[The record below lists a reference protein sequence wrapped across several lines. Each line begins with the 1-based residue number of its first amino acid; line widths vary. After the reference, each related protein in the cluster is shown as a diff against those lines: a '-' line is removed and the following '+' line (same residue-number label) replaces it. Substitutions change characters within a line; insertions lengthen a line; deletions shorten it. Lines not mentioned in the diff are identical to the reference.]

1 MKIHNKPEADIKAAI
16 SRLASFS
23 PSTTDDYGHQLVDY
37 IILDCAADFG
47 NTIVSPTD
55 VKKAISNKLLLDFAE
70 DEIIAAAKRLVS
82 KKLVKIIEANKR
94 FDKPKFQIL
103 DKAEIQ
109 VNNNRNAL
117 DNLEKGVFN
126 SWEKE
131 IIEKYNSDEIIEK
144 NVYRLKS
151 ILQSFTSQMFI
162 KHGVE
167 SVSLLYPGESK
178 VKNWLK
184 ENSRDELTKLI
195 PEVND
200 FFENVVKIEIPKF
213 FETDDSERQQYISN
227 LFNSSFFWHLI
238 QVDEEC
244 SKLLSKA
251 TTGQKL
257 FLDNNILY
265 SIVGLHGQDALESAH
280 SLLKFAREL
289 KYDLLVTTKTLDE
302 FQNTLKWQLNETRQ
316 SLPVSSSLA
325 QLALNELGANNFLT
339 VYWSKLVSSG
349 VSIEEFVADLSY
361 IEDVLENLNI
371 GIYNKFRKDIESS
384 EELRDEMS
392 NLRKACGDHIN
403 IHIVE
408 HDAFHRVLINKLRK
422 GHKYNFNEAKAW
434 FLTHDHKLLEYS
446 KYSRRGNA
454 HLPFCITTNEWIQ
467 INRPLLTRT
476 KTKDEYERS
485 FFLLV
490 TQSYVRSMLP
500 SVPMD
505 KAFNK
510 VLGKLNRYQ
519 DMTPEIASRIASDSH
534 FMISIL
540 NIDDDG
546 ELDSKIE
553 NRLIDLNKELRR
565 ENEALKL
572 TNKSKAKEAEKLEK
586 KLETILEKHTEQIK
600 VQEDKISKLE
610 SGKSSV
616 VDNARSLTQELEDEK
631 NKTKALDSK
640 LKEKYVKENLAKWK
654 RPAYFSIIGVIVVL
668 ILIVLTF
675 AFQNHQSNFVAHFF
689 DWAENQSELRK
700 EIFKWLIVIIL
711 AATQYWSISL
721 IFKRLIRS
729 GDERKHIKTLNENYT
744 QQLSS
749 NEAR

>member
-1 MKIHNKPEADIKAAI
+1 MKIHNKSEESIKDAI
-16 SRLASFS
+16 GRLASFS
-23 PSTTDDYGHQLVDY
+23 PSTTDDYGHQLIDY
-37 IILDCAADFG
+37 IILDCASDFG
-47 NTIVSPTD
+47 NTVVSPKD
-55 VKKAISNKLLLDFAE
+55 VRKNISDKLLIEFAE
-70 DEIIAAAKRLVS
+70 DEIIASAKRLVS
-82 KKLVKIIEANKR
+82 KKLVKIIDASKR

-103 DKAEIQ
+103 DKAETQ
-109 VNNNRNAL
+109 VNDNRST
-117 DNLEKGVFN
+117 LEELERKVFDT
-126 SWEKE
+126 WEKE
-131 IIEKYNSDEIIEK
+131 VIEKYSSDDIIKK
-144 NVYRLKS
+144 NAYRLKS
-151 ILQSFTSQMFI
+151 ILQSFLSQMFI

-184 ENSRDELTKLI
+184 ENSNDELKKLI
-195 PEVND
+195 PEISE
-200 FFENVVKIEIPKF
+200 FFESVVKIEIPRF
-213 FETDDSERQQYISN
+213 FVTENQERQQYISN

-244 SKLLSKA
+244 SKLLSKS

-280 SLLKFAREL
+280 SMLKFAKDL

-325 QLALNELGANNFLT
+325 KLALDELGANNFLT
-339 VYWSKLVSSG
+339 VYWNKLVSSG

-361 IEDVLENLNI
+361 IEDVLDKLGI
-371 GIYNKFRKDIESS
+371 GVYNKFRKDIESS

-392 NLRKACGDHIN
+392 TLRKACGDHIN

-434 FLTHDHKLLEYS
+434 FLTHDHKLPQYS
-446 KYSRRGNA
+446 KYARRGNA

-476 KTKDEYERS
+476 KTKEEYERS
-485 FFLLV
+485 FYLLV

-510 VLGKLNRYQ
+510 VLGKLDRYKG
-519 DMTPEIASRIASDSH
+519 MTPEIASRIASDSH

-540 NIDDDG
+540 NIDDDN

-565 ENEALKL
+565 ENEALKV
-572 TNKSKAKEAEKLEK
+572 TNKGRAKEAEKLEK
-586 KLETILEKHTEQIK
+586 KLEEILKKHAEQIK
-600 VQEDKISKLE
+600 DQKEIISKLE
-610 SGKSSV
+610 TGKSSV
-616 VDNARSLTQELEDEK
+616 VDNARSLNQELEDERR
-631 NKTKALDSK
+631 KTKDLDSK
-640 LKEKYVKENLAKWK
+640 LKAQYLKENLRKWK
-654 RPAYFSIIGVIVVL
+654 RPAYISIIGVLIVL
-668 ILIVLTF
+668 IMIILTF
-675 AFQNHQSNFVAHFF
+675 AFQEQQWNFVAHFF
-689 DWAENQSELRK
+689 EWAEKQSELRK
-700 EIFKWLIVIIL
+700 EIFKWLIVIVL
-711 AATQYWSISL
+711 AGTQYWSVSL
-721 IFKRLIRS
+721 IWKRLITS
-729 GDERKHIKTLNENYT
+729 GEKRKFVKNLNENYA
-744 QQLSS
+744 QQDL
-749 NEAR
+749 